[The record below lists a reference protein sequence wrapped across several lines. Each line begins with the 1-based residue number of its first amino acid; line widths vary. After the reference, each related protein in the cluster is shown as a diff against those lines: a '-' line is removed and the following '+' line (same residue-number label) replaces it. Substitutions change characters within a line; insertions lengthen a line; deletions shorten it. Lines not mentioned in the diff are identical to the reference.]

1 MTCRFL
7 FFFSDMTYRIPLD
20 HSHKRMN
27 VISVAA
33 YLSFLSFVKR
43 KMSTNVYYSAADV
56 FMAY

>member
-1 MTCRFL
+1 MTYRI
-7 FFFSDMTYRIPLD
+7 FFSDMTCRIPLD

-56 FMAY
+56 LIVY